1 VALSSRLRNGL
12 NGLLGN
18 VGLELST
25 TRRKRETL
33 KAIARFKANE
43 DDQRPLYEA
52 GLRFE
57 DAGFLEFLSSRCLP
71 YRHEYAAL
79 PRYPTA
85 PDADFYLD
93 NQWFGA
99 VDAEVLYC
107 IIREFRPRHIVEI
120 GSGFSTRLM
129 RRAIAAGDQETTLTC
144 VDPEPRVSIER
155 YADRFLRLPVEQV
168 APLEITG
175 DLAGNDVLFVD
186 SSHIVAAT
194 GDVVRI
200 YLQLLPQLSPGVL
213 VHIHDIFLP
222 YDYPQQWLGSWVEHS
237 ADPWTEQYL
246 VHAFLQG
253 NAEYEVLWS
262 SRYMWACHRA
272 AVLNVFPN
280 ASDRQVPTSLWIRK
294 LSSSS
299 G

>member
-1 VALSSRLRNGL
+1 V
-12 NGLLGN
+12 
-18 VGLELST
+18 ST

-33 KAIARFKANE
+33 EAIARFKANR
-43 DDQRPLYEA
+43 DDQQPLYEA
-52 GLRFE
+52 GLRFD
-57 DAGFLEFLSSRCLP
+57 DAGFLQFLNNRCLP
-71 YRHEYAAL
+71 YRQEYRAL
-79 PRYPTA
+79 PRHPTA
-85 PDADFYLD
+85 PDGDFYLD

-107 IIREFRPRHIVEI
+107 IIRDYGPRHIVEI

-129 RRAIAAGDQETTLTC
+129 RRAIAAGGQATTLTC

-155 YADRFLRLPVEQV
+155 YADRFLRLPIQLVE
-168 APLEITG
+168 PFEITG
-175 DLAGNDVLFVD
+175 DLAGNDILFVD
-186 SSHIVAAT
+186 SSHIVAPT

-213 VHIHDIFLP
+213 VHFHDIFLP
-222 YDYPQQWLGSWVEHS
+222 YDYPQGWLNSWIERS
-237 ADPWTEQYL
+237 AVPWTEQYL

-253 NAEYEVLWS
+253 NAEYEVFWP

-272 AVLNVFPN
+272 AVLNAFPS
-280 ASDRQVPTSLWIRK
+280 ASDRHVPTSLWVRK
-294 LSSSS
+294 LSASR